1 MKKRAFVSSLVVATT
16 ALAWGPAMAQSAMGS
31 APAGDIVTVAAGAP
45 NLKTLVA
52 AVQAAGLVDTLKGPG
67 PFTVFAPTDEAF
79 AKIPKAQL
87 DALIADR
94 AALTRVLTYHV
105 VPGRVMA
112 ADVRA
117 GKVRSVQGSELT
129 VATQGGVTVDNAR
142 VIATDIRASNGVVH
156 LIDTV
161 VLPK

>member
-16 ALAWGPAMAQSAMGS
+16 ALAWGPVVAQSAMGS

-94 AALTRVLTYHV
+94 AALSRVLTYHV
-105 VPGRVMA
+105 VSGRVMA

-129 VATQGGVTVDNAR
+129 IATQGGVTVDGAR

-161 VLPK
+161 VMPK